1 MTHET
6 PDAAHAPA
14 PDAAHAPAPD
24 AASGLSPG
32 AAGAAHA
39 PAPDADA
46 SWQREA
52 RAQFPIISAHTGLTY
67 LDSAAT
73 SQKPRAVLE
82 AVQTYLTT
90 CNANAGR
97 GTYPWANRTTEVIE
111 RARERVK
118 EFLGDPG
125 PGRSTVHFTGGTT
138 EGLRTVARDWLVEH
152 LTDGDEILVPFADH
166 RANLEPWLEARRL
179 LAERGTEVRVR
190 ALPYQEVSGD
200 YDHRAL
206 AAAVGPR
213 TRFVAATHVHHV
225 YGGDMNVH
233 RLRAAVGPD
242 VPICLDAA
250 QSVGHVPVRV
260 GDPELD
266 VDFVVF
272 SGHKALALPGTG
284 AVWARNTR
292 GPALRPGG
300 WQGTPNTVGVVSLL
314 AALDWLDAVG
324 VDRITAHVTRL
335 ATRLT
340 DRLRRLPAYEVIG
353 CPASLAADS
362 ELPAAQR
369 RHGIVTFRHREIP
382 SDDLGFILY
391 SHGFMVRADSLCQ
404 AGADDADGSVRVSL
418 HVYNTEEEIDRLLAV
433 LGSLI

>member
-1 MTHET
+1 MRAETH
-6 PDAAHAPA
+6 
-14 PDAAHAPAPD
+14 
-24 AASGLSPG
+24 
-32 AAGAAHA
+32 
-39 PAPDADA
+39 DADG
-46 SWQREA
+46 SWQQQA
-52 RAQFPIISAHTGLTY
+52 RAQFPIITAHPELAY

-73 SQKPRAVLE
+73 SQKPQAVLD

-90 CNANAGR
+90 TNANAGR
-97 GTYPWANRTTEVIE
+97 GTYPWANRTTELIE

-118 EFLGDPG
+118 EFLGDPA
-125 PGRSTVHFTGGTT
+125 PERSTVHFTSGTT

-152 LTDGDEILVPFADH
+152 LTDGDEILVPFTDH

-179 LAERGTEVRVR
+179 LAERGTEVRIR

-206 AAAVGPR
+206 AEAVGPR

-233 RLRAAVGPD
+233 RIRAAVGPD

-250 QSVGHVPVRV
+250 QSVGHLPVRV
-260 GDPELD
+260 GDPALD

-292 GPALRPGG
+292 GPALKPAG

-324 VDRITAHVTRL
+324 VNLVAAHVTRL

-340 DRLRRLPAYEVIG
+340 DRLRRLDAYEILG
-353 CPASLAADS
+353 CPASLTADTA
-362 ELPAAQR
+362 LPTAQR
-369 RHGIVTFRHREIP
+369 RHGIVTFRHREVP
-382 SDDLGFILY
+382 SDDLGFILF

-404 AGADDADGSVRVSL
+404 AGADEKDGSVRVSL
-418 HVYNTEEEIDRLLAV
+418 HVYNTAEEIDRLLTV
-433 LGSLI
+433 LASLE